1 MRVLVVAQNKGGV
14 GKTTISRIACE
25 YFARQGY
32 RVLGLDFDSQCNF
45 SRRFIVMDYNQS
57 DPDGVCPGRHPSY
70 VAEQADKWDG
80 YSSTADIFTP
90 NSIVVPYPSWVS
102 GLDVLPGHGE
112 RLRGLESQTKDT
124 TQRMA
129 VMLGEF
135 LDKVRDRYDVVIVD
149 TSPSKGALTRCAMM
163 TATHLLIPTLLE
175 PQSAEGLVGMLT
187 LWRTV
192 NAKRKKPLE
201 IIGILP
207 NRVKRVGLHEGLLE
221 GLKANAGTG
230 RLMAPVALG
239 DRVAFAEAD
248 HVQAKPRTVFDLA
261 KSNAARNEAE
271 AVGEFIKAKLF
282 ERI

>member
-1 MRVLVVAQNKGGV
+1 
-14 GKTTISRIACE
+14 
-25 YFARQGY
+25 
-32 RVLGLDFDSQCNF
+32 
-45 SRRFIVMDYNQS
+45 
-57 DPDGVCPGRHPSY
+57 
-70 VAEQADKWDG
+70 
-80 YSSTADIFTP
+80 
-90 NSIVVPYPSWVS
+90 
-102 GLDVLPGHGE
+102 
-112 RLRGLESQTKDT
+112 
-124 TQRMA
+124 MA
-129 VMLGEF
+129 VMLGDL

-230 RLMAPVALG
+230 RLMAPVVLG

-248 HVQAKPRTVFDLA
+248 HVQAKPRTVFELA
-261 KSNAARNEAE
+261 KSNAARHEAE

>member
-1 MRVLVVAQNKGGV
+1 
-14 GKTTISRIACE
+14 
-25 YFARQGY
+25 
-32 RVLGLDFDSQCNF
+32 
-45 SRRFIVMDYNQS
+45 
-57 DPDGVCPGRHPSY
+57 
-70 VAEQADKWDG
+70 
-80 YSSTADIFTP
+80 
-90 NSIVVPYPSWVS
+90 
-102 GLDVLPGHGE
+102 
-112 RLRGLESQTKDT
+112 
-124 TQRMA
+124 
-129 VMLGEF
+129 
-135 LDKVRDRYDVVIVD
+135 
-149 TSPSKGALTRCAMM
+149 
-163 TATHLLIPTLLE
+163 
-175 PQSAEGLVGMLT
+175 MLT